1 MSDIQNRAA
10 GPAEKN
16 PVECAP
22 QAQYDEALRACSR
35 EAAATLAA
43 AVAVTAFF
51 WGTLYL
57 SSPSKALFWGFP
69 LWFMVAVIGGYLLS
83 IVAVVWIVRRY
94 FRDIPLD
101 ITPDDAGEMKA
112 SEGAK

>member
-69 LWFMVAVIGGYLLS
+69 LWFMVAVIGGLPLFH
-83 IVAVVWIVRRY
+83 RRG
-94 FRDIPLD
+94 RLD
-101 ITPDDAGEMKA
+101 REALFPGYSARHHA
-112 SEGAK
+112 R